1 MSMKLLI
8 LLLSLTAISTL
19 AAEPAALRKALVF
32 AGTSVQNNG
41 QHWAYLVWQPGDD
54 SLLEGRTLALYRK
67 AGTPDAVAN
76 YELETVLTGS
86 WDARIAASVLG
97 RSTKVGQDLAE
108 LESALHSTFNE
119 LLPPST
125 AALGDKAL
133 YCIQAAQ
140 ENKELRGHLGFLARA
155 HPGMAM
161 LLGRAHVSP
170 LPGNGQT
177 VTYELRDYDTAKRM
191 DLGVVGRATV
201 TAGQPLVLPRP
212 GAPAKVNRLPGTE
225 ARTHLAARLRWATP
239 DQLRGLAMM
248 QSGFNVYRVG
258 RAAAEAGGFSLN
270 EPTLAQIV
278 GVGAIRV
285 NARPVIPED
294 DLNQAQVDQAED
306 LSTVHFIDDNDALQ
320 GGTRLNDGAE
330 YYYFITARDLL
341 GRDGLPSPAGR
352 VMICDEMPP
361 LPPSKVSATPVYR
374 FSGGQGYHHFR
385 VSWRDSGLRLSDRP
399 GEETLSGY
407 YVYRWDSVASMN
419 TYSVLV
425 NPADGAFVARPGLPA
440 PADGVGK
447 LVATVPYAAGQVTY
461 SFDDLNGPRSPDDNG
476 KSYVYTVRCFDNGA
490 CGRNLSGDS
499 GAGMGNLL
507 DLGLSGSAAG
517 LGSVLIYSTLEPTL
531 TAQNPFEVAGDAAD
545 PALWDILL
553 ECSTVEGM
561 LASEADFEW
570 PAGTPLA
577 RVAFVNG
584 AIAGQRVARRRV
596 RIAYNAA
603 LGTPVCRVRLSTG
616 ATVAKAALPLG
627 LKPTSGYKQVPWTL
641 SVEREEHQLGG
652 GFNGP
657 HVPDAD
663 PSPEPGDV
671 NGARTV
677 GPKLHLALPAGTGH
691 WRLYRQ
697 VDDGEKMLI
706 AQGSGEGLA
715 SVDVQDDKPPT
726 NNCRLCYYQ
735 QTFDAENRP
744 SEMMLI
750 SCISHRTASCLPQPV
765 ITQVVNAKTSAGQPA
780 MRIHWRCPPHTV
792 ERFLLELST
801 DGTQPAAAFDLF
813 SANLLQPGVEADTV
827 NYFLSLHQ
835 TPRLTTLPG
844 YPRSD
849 FSALVPVVASQMYR
863 VKIRAIGP
871 GDFANAPY
879 GLLAETVPFTWSNLD
894 STGNGDAI
902 TGEPIDPSITAPGG
916 NGGAVANGTLPW
928 PARPLPLPL
937 AQDNRFHVRQKFA
950 PQSVV
955 NFDERFGPMIRV
967 GAGSFTLSALE
978 PTISDVGDDTTSKIQ
993 HAFDPRLILYPGVLP
1008 CVLYRRQADAADAAV
1023 RVPAGAKRDWI
1034 QVSPLIED
1042 IAYEAAS
1049 AQNQQH
1055 TIIHD
1060 PWFAMPSPPTGSAPA
1075 ELYLVDRHPVVRG
1088 HAYEYA
1094 LVLFDRVTMEPKA
1107 PLPVGIITVK

>member
-1 MSMKLLI
+1 MKLLSFI
-8 LLLSLTAISTL
+8 LSLAVAGTL
-19 AAEPAALRKALVF
+19 TAEPAALRKALVF
-32 AGTSVQNNG
+32 AGTSVQTNG

-125 AALGDKAL
+125 AALSDKAL

-140 ENKELRGHLGFLARA
+140 DNEELRGHVGFLARA

-177 VTYELRDYDTAKRM
+177 VTYELRDYDSAKRM

-239 DQLRGLAMM
+239 ENLRGLAMM
-248 QSGFNVYRVG
+248 QSGFNVYRVE
-258 RAAAEAGGFSLN
+258 RAAAEAGGFSLQT
-270 EPTLAQIV
+270 PSMSQLF

-294 DLNQAQVDQAED
+294 DLNQGQVDAAED
-306 LSTVHFIDDNDALQ
+306 LTTVHFIDDNDALQ
-320 GGTRLNDGAE
+320 GGARLHDGAE

-341 GRDGLPSPAGR
+341 GRDGLPSPAGLAR
-352 VMICDEMPP
+352 ICDEMPP

-374 FSGGQGYHHFR
+374 FSAGVGYHHFR

-399 GEETLSGY
+399 GEEALGGF
-407 YVYRWDSVASMN
+407 YVYRWDSVESMN

-425 NPADGAFVARPGLPA
+425 NPANGAFVARPGLPA
-440 PADGVGK
+440 PADVVGK
-447 LVATVPYAAGQVTY
+447 LVAIVPYAAGQVTY
-461 SFDDLNGPRSPDDNG
+461 SFDDLNGPHSPDDNG
-476 KSYVYTVRCFDNGA
+476 KSYVYTVRCYDNGA
-490 CGRNLSGDS
+490 CGRNVSGDS
-499 GAGMGNLL
+499 GAGIGNLL

-517 LGSVLIYSTLEPTL
+517 LGSVLLYSSLEPTL
-531 TAQNPFEVAGDAAD
+531 TVQNPFEVPGAAVD
-545 PALWDILL
+545 PALWDLQL
-553 ECSTVEGM
+553 ECSTGEGDI
-561 LASEADFEW
+561 ASVADFEW
-570 PAGTPLA
+570 PAGTLLA
-577 RVAFVNG
+577 RVAFVPG
-584 AIAGQRVARRRV
+584 AVAGQRVARKRV

-603 LGTPVCRVRLSTG
+603 LGTPVCRVQLSTG
-616 ATVAKAALPLG
+616 KTVAKGALPLG

-641 SVEREEHQLGG
+641 SVEREDHQLGG

-663 PSPEPGDV
+663 PSPEPGDLI
-671 NGARTV
+671 GARRV
-677 GPKLHLALPAGTGH
+677 GPKIHLALPAGTAH

-706 AQGSGEGLA
+706 AHGSGADQA
-715 SVDVQDDKPPT
+715 SVDVADDKPPV

-735 QTFDAENRP
+735 QTFDAQNRP

-750 SCISHRTASCLPQPV
+750 SCILHRTPGCLPQPV
-765 ITQVVNAKTSAGQPA
+765 ITQVVNAKTSTGQPA
-780 MRIHWRCPPHTV
+780 MRIQWRCPPHSV

-801 DGTQPAAAFDLF
+801 NGTQPGEAFDIF
-813 SANLLQPGVEADTV
+813 SANLLPPGVEADTV
-827 NYFLSLHQ
+827 NFFLSVHQ
-835 TPRLTTLPG
+835 TQRLTTLPG

-849 FSALVPVVASQMYR
+849 FSAVVPVVQGQDYR
-863 VKIRAIGP
+863 VKLTAVGP
-871 GDFANAPY
+871 GEFGQRPMGQLSGTAF
-879 GLLAETVPFTWSNLD
+879 FTWSDLD

-902 TGEPIDPSITAPGG
+902 TGEPVDPSVTAPGG

-928 PARPLPLPL
+928 PARPLPAKL
-937 AQDNRFHVRQKFA
+937 AEDNRFHLRQKFA

-967 GAGSFTLSALE
+967 GAAAFTLSSLE
-978 PTISDVGDDTTSKIQ
+978 PTINDEGDDTTSKIEQ
-993 HAFDPRLILYPGVLP
+993 SFDPRLILYPGVLP
-1008 CVLYRRQADAADAAV
+1008 CVLYRRQADHADAAV
-1023 RVPAGAKRDWI
+1023 RVPVGAKRDWI
-1034 QVSPLIED
+1034 QVTPLIED

-1049 AQNQQH
+1049 AQNQQR

-1060 PWFAMPSPPTGSAPA
+1060 PWFAMPSPPTGDAPA

-1107 PLPVGIITVK
+1107 TQPVGIITVK